1 MERKMVLRV
10 RQTAFAEVAKRQVT
24 DVAQIIGPRRNGHL
38 GRKKRLNPRLTSSWW
53 MTAPLWVLLFL
64 LMTLTMTPAVIEA
77 AAQSNAPQRTT
88 GRVALL
94 IGNGNYPDRGDPLKE
109 PINDSTDLAEE
120 LRRLGFQVDV
130 QQNLTKDAMRRAL
143 DRFYNAISSGSVAL
157 LFFSGYGIQSNRQT
171 YLIPVDAQIW
181 SEADVRR
188 DGINLDSVLAEMNSR
203 NANIKVAVIDASR
216 RNPFERRFRIPQGLA
231 PVVTP
236 RGSLVMYST
245 EPNLTANDSGLERS
259 VFVSELINQVRAPGL
274 TLQEIFNRTQ
284 AAVNRASQGEQL
296 PFISNSLID
305 DVSLALDQQQAAPTP
320 VPQRAPQPTITG
332 VAPSTGTSAGGT
344 SVTISGSNFKDA
356 TAVSFAGVA
365 ATRFTVE
372 STSSIT
378 AMTAAHAAGAADV
391 TVTTPS
397 GSATAGSAFTYLQQP
412 VSPPSPLP
420 RPTISRLAP
429 SSGDAAGGTSVTITG
444 ANLGG
449 VTTMTFGGV
458 VASTFRVNSSSSIT
472 ATTPAHASGTVDV
485 AATSPQGTAIAKSA
499 FTYAAP
505 APPVSA
511 GRCGT
516 DSKLA
521 ELNTQLQRNPDDVS
535 ARYNRGV
542 LCAKNNDL
550 KAALEDFDEVIRRN
564 PQDADALNDSCW
576 VHALIGD
583 LDVALQRCDEALK
596 IRPEYVDA
604 LDSRG
609 LVKLKLSL
617 YASAIDDY
625 DAALKLN
632 PKQASSLYG
641 RGIAKLRSGKP
652 SAGDSD
658 VAAAKA
664 LRPAIADEFASYGI
678 R

>member
-1 MERKMVLRV
+1 MALRI
-10 RQTAFAEVAKRQVT
+10 RQTGFVKVANRRAT
-24 DVAQIIGPRRNGHL
+24 DANRRTGQRREGHL
-38 GRKKRLNPRLTSSWW
+38 GRNKRLNSRFASSWSR
-53 MTAPLWVLLFL
+53 TALLWVLLFL
-64 LMTLTMTPAVIEA
+64 VMALTMTSEA
-77 AAQSNAPQRTT
+77 TEVAAQSNAPQRTT

-109 PINDSTDLAEE
+109 PNNDSRDLAEE
-120 LRRLGFQVDV
+120 LRRLGFEVDV

-143 DRFYNAISSGSVAL
+143 DRFYNVISSGSTAL
-157 LFFSGYGIQSNRQT
+157 VFFSGYGIQSNRQT

-188 DGINLDSVLAEMNSR
+188 DGINLDFILAEMNSR
-203 NANIKVAVIDASR
+203 NANIKIAIIDASR

-245 EPNLTANDSGLERS
+245 EPNLTVNDSGLDRS
-259 VFVSELINQVRAPGL
+259 VFVSELINQMRAPDL

-296 PFISNSLID
+296 PFISNSLVE
-305 DVSLALDQQQAAPTP
+305 DVSMTPDQQQGAPRP
-320 VPQRAPQPTITG
+320 VPQRAAQPIITG

-372 STSSIT
+372 SSTSIT
-378 AMTAAHAAGAADV
+378 ATTAAHAVGAADV
-391 TVTTPS
+391 AVTTPG
-397 GSATAGSAFTYLQQP
+397 GSATARSAFTYLQQP

-420 RPTISRLAP
+420 KPTISSVTP
-429 SSGDAAGGTSVTITG
+429 SSGDAAGGSSVTITG

-449 VTTMTFGGV
+449 VTMVTFGGV
-458 VASTFRVNSSSSIT
+458 VVSTFRVNNSSSIT
-472 ATTPAHASGTVDV
+472 ATTPAHASGSVDV
-485 AATSPQGTAIAKSA
+485 VATNPQGTAIAKSA

-505 APPVSA
+505 APPMSA
-511 GRCGT
+511 GRCGN
-516 DSKLA
+516 DLKLA
-521 ELNTQLQRNPDDVS
+521 ELNARLQRNPDDVS

-564 PQDADALNDSCW
+564 PQDGEALNDSCW
-576 VHALIGD
+576 VHALLGD

-596 IRPEYVDA
+596 IRPENIDA

-664 LRPAIADEFASYGI
+664 LHPAIADEFASYGI